1 MESIV
6 WVETR
11 TKPPN
16 EEITMV
22 LQTGMRVEDSSGRP
36 VGVVLETFW
45 DVEEWVRVQSE
56 DGSVRTYPSDQIFES
71 W

>member
-1 MESIV
+1 
-6 WVETR
+6 
-11 TKPPN
+11 
-16 EEITMV
+16 MV